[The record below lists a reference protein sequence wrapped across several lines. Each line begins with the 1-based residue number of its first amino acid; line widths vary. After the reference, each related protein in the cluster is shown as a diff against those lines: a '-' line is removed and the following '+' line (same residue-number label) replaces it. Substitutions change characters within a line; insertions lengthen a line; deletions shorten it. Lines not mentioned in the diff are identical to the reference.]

1 MVVASNPKNLQFK
14 SSHFHFLFYQL
25 YVGTVLTELK
35 RKKEISKRHGIAHS
49 KKSNYYTNKSD
60 MNNRIPR
67 HTATDKLSK
76 RY

>member
-49 KKSNYYTNKSD
+49 KKVELL
-60 MNNRIPR
+60 
-67 HTATDKLSK
+67 H
-76 RY
+76 